1 MNIPTSSATTRVAL
15 MRKSFKKYSAAAKS
29 KKNLLL
35 LSGSKA
41 TGNMPEGAAPGFLD
55 FAEDWIKEFFDPAVT
70 KGKPV
75 LFVPYARPSGV
86 SEEDYFKKIKAR
98 FDEMGIDT
106 VCAPETGITAKDLKD
121 IGGIFIGGGH
131 TYTLLH
137 KLQQNGALA
146 LIRRAVAEGLPYMGS
161 SAGTIIACPTIKTT
175 NDMPCPAHHVIDLNA
190 LGLIRAQL
198 NCHYMDDAMHDPK
211 HQGETRD
218 TRLREFCA
226 FNPGVSALGLYE
238 GQALRIE
245 GDKANLLT
253 SARCRGTK
261 PPVFTDGRRDEIACT
276 IGVPQD
282 VSHLFAAKRSVAP
295 KKAPD
300 PHP

>member
-1 MNIPTSSATTRVAL
+1 
-15 MRKSFKKYSAAAKS
+15 MRKSFKKSSTVKKS
-29 KKNLLL
+29 KKNMLL

-41 TGNMPEGAAPGFLD
+41 TGNLPEGAVPGFLE
-55 FAEDWIKEFFDPAVT
+55 FAEDWIKEFWAPVVASN
-70 KGKPV
+70 KPV
-75 LFVPYARPSGV
+75 MFVPYARPGGV

-98 FDEMGIDT
+98 FAEMGIDT
-106 VCAPETGITAKDLKD
+106 VCAPAEGLQEKDLKGV
-121 IGGIFIGGGH
+121 GGIFVGGGH

-137 KLQQNGALA
+137 KLQQNGALD
-146 LIRRAVAEGLPYMGS
+146 LIRRKVAQGLPYMGS

-175 NDMPCPAHHVIDLNA
+175 NDMPCAAHEVVNLRA
-190 LGLIRAQL
+190 LGLVGAQL

-226 FNPGVSALGLYE
+226 FNPGIPVLGLYE
-238 GQALRIE
+238 GQALRVE
-245 GDKANLLT
+245 GGKTQLLT

-261 PPVFTDGRRDEIACT
+261 TPVFTDDRREEINCT

-282 VSHLFAAKRSVAP
+282 VSAIFAVQKAKP
-295 KKAPD
+295 KKPPV
-300 PHP
+300 PHHP